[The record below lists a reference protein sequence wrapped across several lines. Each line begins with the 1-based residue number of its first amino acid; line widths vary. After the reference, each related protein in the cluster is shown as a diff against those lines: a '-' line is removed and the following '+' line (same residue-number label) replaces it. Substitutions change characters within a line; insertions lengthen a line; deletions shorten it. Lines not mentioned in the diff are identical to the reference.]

1 MNVHDLNREQMRTL
15 KERYLIELADA
26 GAFAE
31 IIGVDYDAPSYRD
44 IADADEIVPD
54 DVIFNQFEGFSF
66 VEEDF

>member
-1 MNVHDLNREQMRTL
+1 M
-15 KERYLIELADA
+15 ADA